1 MTMVLPLA
9 FAACTSDEFETIQ
22 NEGSSLAGRK
32 VLENVE
38 LSFGDDAYTRIAV
51 ENGNFIFEEGDGV
64 GACLVDNYVPNA
76 AAKAAYQNYTL
87 TDYIQTNYQY
97 LYDGATW
104 TTTAKMVEGNYVFYA
119 PYNGKHLE
127 RKPLTT
133 GVPTTQEL
141 QLDADGKVNQYSI
154 LEAFAKSGQP
164 AYIGYKF
171 LEATGQD
178 YKVSVDMK
186 PIFAYPLITF
196 TNDKTGT
203 DAGDVVI
210 TKFVIKADGIAT
222 KAPLTIGTANN
233 VAAKGTGVVGSLFD
247 LGTKDSENGA
257 WVTNKYMIGN
267 KTDNVVGTAEETANM
282 IVVNVPNGALTVAQ
296 GESVKFNVV
305 LPADNSVN
313 YTVYA
318 YDNAG
323 KAYQKNVS
331 GQSYSAGKMYA
342 DNQYSNGNALATA
355 AGIMTSKTSAITPAV
370 APTIVTSTEELQALV
385 AGATADVANIQ
396 VANSSVKLTPEVASA
411 ANPTLT
417 YTFADP
423 ISIVGGEE
431 EAAEMDRFGFN
442 GAVTI
447 ESGIVNLRAIVAS
460 NEAALGNVTVKEGAS
475 LTLLTSAEN
484 STGTLNVTVE
494 EGAQVTI
501 GESGTNAEKVH
512 VTTLTNNGEATV
524 EVSGSVT
531 TYVNA
536 GTVTNKSETLPT
548 PMEGKWI
555 NEGDVE
561 LNAATTLSA
570 GATLVNKGAITVT
583 STNTLTI
590 TAASGTTTP
599 AAVLDNEGML
609 INDASTNSVIVNGKL
624 IVRASSMYKG
634 AAISITSTTGRID
647 LYEGYQAAE
656 NFTVTSGTLAQ
667 VVTSFDNTVTEPV
680 ELISGINMLS
690 VSSTLTLDEAI
701 TGVNNIELGNGA
713 TFNLN
718 DAITVANNTEITTVG
733 DATIKGIYTLS
744 SGAGTLDII
753 VAKGKTLTL
762 QGVTIAKGTAT
773 ATLKGADTAE
783 NSSSYKLTSGASV
796 AAGVTVAD
804 SMKKL

>member
-1 MTMVLPLA
+1 
-9 FAACTSDEFETIQ
+9 
-22 NEGSSLAGRK
+22 
-32 VLENVE
+32 
-38 LSFGDDAYTRIAV
+38 
-51 ENGNFIFEEGDGV
+51 
-64 GACLVDNYVPNA
+64 
-76 AAKAAYQNYTL
+76 
-87 TDYIQTNYQY
+87 
-97 LYDGATW
+97 
-104 TTTAKMVEGNYVFYA
+104 
-119 PYNGKHLE
+119 
-127 RKPLTT
+127 
-133 GVPTTQEL
+133 
-141 QLDADGKVNQYSI
+141 
-154 LEAFAKSGQP
+154 
-164 AYIGYKF
+164 
-171 LEATGQD
+171 
-178 YKVSVDMK
+178 
-186 PIFAYPLITF
+186 
-196 TNDKTGT
+196 
-203 DAGDVVI
+203 
-210 TKFVIKADGIAT
+210 
-222 KAPLTIGTANN
+222 
-233 VAAKGTGVVGSLFD
+233 
-247 LGTKDSENGA
+247 
-257 WVTNKYMIGN
+257 
-267 KTDNVVGTAEETANM
+267 
-282 IVVNVPNGALTVAQ
+282 
-296 GESVKFNVV
+296 
-305 LPADNSVN
+305 
-313 YTVYA
+313 
-318 YDNAG
+318 
-323 KAYQKNVS
+323 
-331 GQSYSAGKMYA
+331 
-342 DNQYSNGNALATA
+342 
-355 AGIMTSKTSAITPAV
+355 
-370 APTIVTSTEELQALV
+370 
-385 AGATADVANIQ
+385 
-396 VANSSVKLTPEVASA
+396 
-411 ANPTLT
+411 
-417 YTFADP
+417 
-423 ISIVGGEE
+423 
-431 EAAEMDRFGFN
+431 
-442 GAVTI
+442 
-447 ESGIVNLRAIVAS
+447 
-460 NEAALGNVTVKEGAS
+460 
-475 LTLLTSAEN
+475 
-484 STGTLNVTVE
+484 
-494 EGAQVTI
+494 
-501 GESGTNAEKVH
+501 
-512 VTTLTNNGEATV
+512 
-524 EVSGSVT
+524 
-531 TYVNA
+531 
-536 GTVTNKSETLPT
+536 
-548 PMEGKWI
+548 MEGKWI